1 MDSNLWKSVK
11 DIFNN
16 AISLDKDKR
25 EEYLDEACG
34 NNDILKNEVKSLIIS
49 FERSGEFL
57 NNPDKDLQLSLSPE
71 EDLYLNKNIGPY
83 NIVSVIAEGGMGRVY
98 LGVRSDKEFSQK
110 VAVKVI
116 KYNNRSDY
124 LLQRFQ
130 NERQTLANLNHPY
143 IANLLDGGTTAD
155 GVPYLVMEYIDGIP
169 LTDYC
174 NTKSLSVE
182 DRLLLFQKICSAVNY
197 AHKNLVVHR
206 DLKPSNILITQ
217 DGNPK
222 LLDFG
227 IAKILKDENST
238 GPAEDTVTQIWNLT
252 PDYAS
257 PEQIK
262 GEKITTA
269 TDIYSLGV
277 LLYKLLT
284 DRHPYTIKSYLPA
297 EVTRIVCETE
307 PEKPSSIVRSA
318 EQPGSPPGEGN
329 KASEVTDGTNKNE
342 KGKLSKKLAGDLDNI
357 ILKAIRKEPDRRY
370 SSIEQFSEDIRR
382 YLSGLPVIAR
392 NDTLT
397 YRTSKFVRRHKYGV
411 AAFVTITLLVIAGI
425 AGISWQARIASIQ
438 RDKARIETAKVEKI
452 NSFLQQMLSSA
463 DPDNSGK
470 NVKVVDV
477 LKTAEKKID
486 NDLKMQPEIRSSVR
500 TTIGITLQNLGLYDD
515 AIIQLKKALNTRDSL
530 YGENNTET
538 AASMENLALA
548 LDYKGD
554 YSNAETYYKKSV
566 KIYKEL
572 DSVSNPSYAQALND
586 FGTLYMDLGDY
597 PKAMKNYRTALDVYR
612 KTLGPENSQV
622 ASVLNN
628 IALTSDYK
636 GDLNTAEEY
645 YKKALAMD
653 TKILGKNSY
662 ELSHM
667 INNLAFILQER
678 GKYNEAI
685 SYFKR
690 SLQIRVRILGI
701 NHPQCILALYNLGC
715 MYYYV
720 NNFNKSLSLLDS
732 AIALWGKTLPPD
744 HPLFG
749 GAYYWKGKIL
759 NSKNQPREA
768 IVFLRKSLK
777 IRERKGDNNK
787 YYTARTE
794 CELGRSYMLIGK
806 YKQAE
811 SVILKNLK
819 ILKGQGG
826 NNTDQVHE
834 VDKILVSLYSKAHRP
849 KEAEKYK
856 TILAKGNSN
865 N

>member
-1 MDSNLWKSVK
+1 MDSNLWESVK

-16 AISLDKDKR
+16 AISLEKNMR
-25 EEYLDEACG
+25 EKYLDEACG
-34 NNDILKNEVKSLIIS
+34 SDGNLRNEVNSLIAS
-49 FERSGEFL
+49 FESSGEFL
-57 NNPDKDLQLSLSPE
+57 NNPDKDFNFSSAPE
-71 EDLYLNKNIGPY
+71 IDPYLNKNIGSY

-116 KYNNRSDY
+116 KYNSRSDY
-124 LLQRFQ
+124 LIQRFQ

-143 IANLLDGGTTAD
+143 IANLLDGGTTGD
-155 GVPYLVMEYIDGIP
+155 GAPYLIMEYIDGIP
-169 LTDYC
+169 LTEYC
-174 NTKSLSVE
+174 VTKGLSVE
-182 DRLLLFQKICSAVNY
+182 ERLALFQKICSAVNY

-206 DLKPSNILITQ
+206 DLKPGNILITE

-227 IAKILKDENST
+227 IAKILKDENT
-238 GPAEDTVTQIWNLT
+238 QGPAEDTVTQIWNLT

-262 GEKITTA
+262 GGKITTA

-284 DRHPYTIKSYLPA
+284 GRHPYNIKSYLPA
-297 EVTRIVCETE
+297 EITKIVCETE
-307 PEKPSSIVRSA
+307 PEKPSTIVRSA
-318 EQPGSPPGEGN
+318 SPPGNADAG
-329 KASEVTDGTNKNE
+329 ASGSYGGTNKNE
-342 KGKLSKKLAGDLDNI
+342 IEKLSKKLSGDLDNI
-357 ILKAIRKEPDRRY
+357 ILKAMRKEPDRRY

-392 NDTLT
+392 SDTFA
-397 YRTSKFVRRHKYGV
+397 YRTSKFVKRHKYGV
-411 AAFVTITLLVIAGI
+411 AAFAAITLLVIAGI
-425 AGISWQARIASIQ
+425 AGISWQARIASMQ
-438 RDKARIETAKVEKI
+438 RDMARIETAKVEKI

-477 LKTAEKKID
+477 LKAAEKKID
-486 NDLKMQPEIRSSVR
+486 NDLRMQPEIRSSIR
-500 TTIGITLQNLGLYDD
+500 TTIGITLQNLGMYDE
-515 AIIQLKKALNTRDSL
+515 AIVQLKKALNTRDSL
-530 YGENNTET
+530 YGDVNMET
-538 AASMENLALA
+538 ARSMKNLALA

-554 YSNAETYYKKSV
+554 YPNAEIFYKKSL
-566 KIYKEL
+566 KIYNEL
-572 DSVSNPSYAQALND
+572 DSVSNPSYAEALND

-597 PKAMKNYRTALDVYR
+597 TKAMKNYRTALNVYR

-678 GKYNEAI
+678 GKYEEAI

-690 SLQIRVRILGI
+690 SLEIRVRILGI

-715 MYYYV
+715 MYYFV
-720 NNFNKSLSLLDS
+720 NNFKKSMSLLDS

-749 GAYYWKGKIL
+749 SAYYWKGKIL
-759 NSKNQPREA
+759 NSENEPEKA
-768 IVFLRKSLK
+768 LVFLRKSLK
-777 IRERKGDNNK
+777 IRMRKGDNNK
-787 YYTARTE
+787 YFTARTE
-794 CELGRSYMLIGK
+794 CELGRSYMLIGR

-811 SVILKNLK
+811 SLILKNLK
-819 ILKGQGG
+819 ILEGQGG
-826 NNTDQVHE
+826 NNTDQVHA
-834 VDKILVSLYSKAHRP
+834 VDKMLVSLYSKTGRP

-856 TILAKGNSN
+856 SILAKGNSN